1 MKDILHPLVKQ
12 FMPFAQK
19 RMGFDKPPR
28 LFLRNDPENAQNPL
42 GKTAYY
48 DPEQMSVTLY
58 INGRHPKDIMR
69 SLSHELVHHTQ
80 NCNGQFDGTS
90 EMGEG
95 YAQNDEHLREME
107 RQAYEQGNLCFRDW
121 EDSIK
126 GTIYI
131 QNMNVNI
138 QKEGKNDMS
147 LKDWKNNE
155 LKTLLS
161 EKWGFSFNLLNE
173 SQEQTIEEEAP
184 VDTRV
189 EKCKKLQA
197 DLRRADAIGS
207 AGAVSSYSD
216 DYGYYASMERA
227 YEMGEIEKKMKAANC
242 DQFLGEELDEAK
254 HDDEELEE
262 GAASSGR
269 VVTPDRGGEDRRAGD
284 ERKRPMEEAN
294 DLKVG
299 YPGGPKSARHPDHVA
314 GKVQGRRGNLTSGEL
329 LDNLSG
335 DETFDDLTQM
345 FSQLKNP
352 IFTRL
357 ASDLLNDRGSYD
369 GSLARWYHKKA
380 SSDDKE
386 LYHRMKRV
394 WDYGPVSG
402 LKDYS
407 GEGFRGGD
415 KNKRPMEEAEEK
427 GKYDDGDEKDEKCD
441 HVPCKDKD
449 KKEKMDE
456 QKIRRIIR
464 KLVKEAMTK
473 KAK

>member
-80 NCNGQFDGTS
+80 NCNGQFRDVG

-107 RQAYEQGNLCFRDW
+107 RQAYEEGNLCFRDW

-126 GTIYI
+126 STIY
-131 QNMNVNI
+131 NESL
-138 QKEGKNDMS
+138 QKGAKNKMS

-155 LKTLLS
+155 LSTLLT

-173 SQEQTIEEEAP
+173 SQEE
-184 VDTRV
+184 
-189 EKCKKLQA
+189 
-197 DLRRADAIGS
+197 
-207 AGAVSSYSD
+207 
-216 DYGYYASMERA
+216 
-227 YEMGEIEKKMKAANC
+227 
-242 DQFLGEELDEAK
+242 EELDEGMCQQCAPSPCGCGTM
-254 HDDEELEE
+254 EEGEEPELEE

-269 VVTPDRGGEDRRAGD
+269 AVTPDRGGEDRRAND
-284 ERKRPMEEAN
+284 ERKRPMEEAE
-294 DLKVG
+294 K
-299 YPGGPKSARHPDHVA
+299 PDFPDV
-314 GKVQGRRGNLTSGEL
+314 
-329 LDNLSG
+329 DG
-335 DETFDDLTQM
+335 DGDREE
-345 FSQLKNP
+345 P
-352 IFTRL
+352 I
-357 ASDLLNDRGSYD
+357 S
-369 GSLARWYHKKA
+369 KA
-380 SSDDKE
+380 SKEKKGDKGDDKE
-386 LYHRMKRV
+386 
-394 WDYGPVSG
+394 
-402 LKDYS
+402 
-407 GEGFRGGD
+407 
-415 KNKRPMEEAEEK
+415 EK
-427 GKYDDGDEKDEKCD
+427 S
-441 HVPCKDKD
+441 DKD
-449 KKEKMDE
+449 MSKVPPQLRKHVKGKMDE

-464 KLVKEAMTK
+464 KLVKEAMIK

>member
-80 NCNGQFDGTS
+80 NCNGQFDGTY

-107 RQAYEQGNLCFRDW
+107 REAYEQGNLCFRDW

-138 QKEGKNDMS
+138 QKEGKNKMS
-147 LKDWKNNE
+147 LNDWKNNE

-173 SQEQTIEEEAP
+173 SQEEAADDETLNEEE
-184 VDTRV
+184 
-189 EKCKKLQA
+189 
-197 DLRRADAIGS
+197 
-207 AGAVSSYSD
+207 D
-216 DYGYYASMERA
+216 D
-227 YEMGEIEKKMKAANC
+227 
-242 DQFLGEELDEAK
+242 
-254 HDDEELEE
+254 ELEE

-269 VVTPDRGGEDRRAGD
+269 AVTPDRGGEDRRAGD
-284 ERKRPMEEAN
+284 ERKRPMEEAEGQAFAPN
-294 DLKVG
+294 HYCVHH
-299 YPGGPKSARHPDHVA
+299 GGVERNGSVELAEAVTHNYNKKLGRVTHYDMKFADGTIMENVA
-314 GKVQGRRGNLTSGEL
+314 FEDIQVT
-329 LDNLSG
+329 D
-335 DETFDDLTQM
+335 
-345 FSQLKNP
+345 
-352 IFTRL
+352 
-357 ASDLLNDRGSYD
+357 A
-369 GSLARWYHKKA
+369 SLAEEHKHSPGSRDEK
-380 SSDDKE
+380 
-386 LYHRMKRV
+386 
-394 WDYGPVSG
+394 P
-402 LKDYS
+402 KDL
-407 GEGFRGGD
+407 D
-415 KNKRPMEEAEEK
+415 EAEEKK
-427 GKYDDGDEKDEKCD
+427 GKYDDGDNTDEKCD
-441 HVPCKDKD
+441 HVPCKDQD
-449 KKEKMDE
+449 KKEKMNE

>member
-28 LFLRNDPENAQNPL
+28 LFLRNDPVNAQNPL

-80 NCNGQFDGTS
+80 NCNGQFDDIG
-90 EMGEG
+90 ELGEG
-95 YAQNDEHLREME
+95 YAQNDDHLREME

-138 QKEGKNDMS
+138 QKEGKNKMS
-147 LKDWKNNE
+147 LNDWKNNE

-173 SQEQTIEEEAP
+173 SQEEEP
-184 VDTRV
+184 V
-189 EKCKKLQA
+189 
-197 DLRRADAIGS
+197 
-207 AGAVSSYSD
+207 
-216 DYGYYASMERA
+216 
-227 YEMGEIEKKMKAANC
+227 
-242 DQFLGEELDEAK
+242 DEAK
-254 HDDEELEE
+254 MAVKKRTDMPAHHIRRKLKTNPDASREELVSAVMDNIPMSREKAEAAVDRHLGKDKVEE

-269 VVTPDRGGEDRRAGD
+269 MSTPDRGGEDRRAGD
-284 ERKRPMEEAN
+284 ERKRPMEEA
-294 DLKVG
+294 
-299 YPGGPKSARHPDHVA
+299 
-314 GKVQGRRGNLTSGEL
+314 
-329 LDNLSG
+329 
-335 DETFDDLTQM
+335 
-345 FSQLKNP
+345 
-352 IFTRL
+352 
-357 ASDLLNDRGSYD
+357 
-369 GSLARWYHKKA
+369 
-380 SSDDKE
+380 
-386 LYHRMKRV
+386 
-394 WDYGPVSG
+394 
-402 LKDYS
+402 
-407 GEGFRGGD
+407 
-415 KNKRPMEEAEEK
+415 EEK
-427 GKYDDGDEKDEKCD
+427 GKYDDGDGKDEKCD
-441 HVPCKDKD
+441 HVPCKDQD
-449 KKEKMDE
+449 KKEKMNE

>member
-28 LFLRNDPENAQNPL
+28 LFLRNDPENARNPL

-107 RQAYEQGNLCFRDW
+107 REAYEQGNLCFRDW

-131 QNMNVNI
+131 QNMNVSI
-138 QKEGKNDMS
+138 QKEGKNKMS
-147 LKDWKNNE
+147 LNDWKNNE

-173 SQEQTIEEEAP
+173 SQEEEDLDEGMCQQCAP
-184 VDTRV
+184 SPCGCGT
-189 EKCKKLQA
+189 
-197 DLRRADAIGS
+197 
-207 AGAVSSYSD
+207 
-216 DYGYYASMERA
+216 ME
-227 YEMGEIEKKMKAANC
+227 EGEDKKMVKCGDKGMVPDYAC
-242 DQFLGEELDEAK
+242 DGE
-254 HDDEELEE
+254 
-262 GAASSGR
+262 
-269 VVTPDRGGEDRRAGD
+269 GED
-284 ERKRPMEEAN
+284 
-294 DLKVG
+294 DLES
-299 YPGGPKSARHPDHVA
+299 KSVD
-314 GKVQGRRGNLTSGEL
+314 
-329 LDNLSG
+329 
-335 DETFDDLTQM
+335 
-345 FSQLKNP
+345 
-352 IFTRL
+352 
-357 ASDLLNDRGSYD
+357 
-369 GSLARWYHKKA
+369 KKEKG
-380 SSDDKE
+380 DDKE
-386 LYHRMKRV
+386 EKSDKGSSKVPPQLR
-394 WDYGPVSG
+394 
-402 LKDYS
+402 KDV
-407 GEGFRGGD
+407 
-415 KNKRPMEEAEEK
+415 K
-427 GKYDDGDEKDEKCD
+427 G
-441 HVPCKDKD
+441 
-449 KKEKMDE
+449 KMDE

-464 KLVKEAMTK
+464 KLVKEAMIK